1 MKTLKLIGK
10 LLVGVSLATVLAAC
24 GGPKTPDEVALAF
37 WEAMQAGDTAKAA
50 MLTTDPKQQIKPLN
64 EASQKSE
71 LKIGEVT
78 LKGDA
83 AAVATT
89 IIKKNEDGSEKPIDF
104 QTYLVKT
111 EKGWRVDWQQTWNH
125 LTRGGNNSL
134 AETLEELARTFTQG
148 LDQTM
153 DKLSDMLPKITQQ
166 LQSLGETS
174 VKELQNNWEQMAPEI
189 EQSITE
195 LSSTLGQTMKQ
206 GSEKLQKDLTKGVE
220 ELQEQLPEIQKEMEQ
235 LSRESSKTLA
245 ESMKQAIQDLNA
257 KLKEL
262 QKELDQTEQETG
274 ERI

>member
-153 DKLSDMLPKITQQ
+153 GKLSDMLPKITQQ

>member
-1 MKTLKLIGK
+1 MRTFKLIGK
-10 LLVGVSLATVLAAC
+10 LLAGVSVAAVLAAC

-37 WEAMQAGDTAKAA
+37 WQAMQAGDTAKAA
-50 MLTTDPKQQIKPLN
+50 ALTTDPKQQIKPLN
-64 EASQKSE
+64 EESRKSE

-78 LKGDA
+78 LKQDA

-89 IIKKNEDGSEKPIDF
+89 IVKKNADGSDKPIEF

-111 EKGWRVDWQQTWNH
+111 EQGWRVDWQQTWNH
-125 LTRGGNNSL
+125 LTRGGSNSL
-134 AETLEELARTFTQG
+134 AETLEELARSFTQG

-153 DKLSDMLPKITQQ
+153 GKLSEMLPKITQQ

-174 VKELQNNWEQMAPEI
+174 VQELQKNWQQMAPEI
-189 EQSITE
+189 EQSISE

-206 GSEKLQKDLTKGVE
+206 GSEKMQKDLSKGVE

-235 LSRESSKTLA
+235 LSREGSKTLA
-245 ESMKQAIQDLNA
+245 ESMKQAIQDLNTR
-257 KLKEL
+257 LKQL
-262 QKELDQTEQETG
+262 QKELGQSENKTG